1 MNGLRLLGTGRAL
14 PARALDN
21 DAMTAYVDTSD
32 EWITS
37 RTGIRQRYFC
47 EGGESTTT
55 LAVEAARRALVSSG
69 LEAGAIDCLLVATSS
84 GEYAMPS
91 TACLVHKA
99 LGLRED
105 IPAEIPEFIE
115 EAPEQGERKIVRTKT
130 YTTRPMHVEDAI
142 LQMELLGHSFFVFI
156 NIETEQTNVL
166 YLRKDG
172 NLGLLEPE
180 Y

>member
-1 MNGLRLLGTGRAL
+1 MSRLIRINPRDNVAVAL
-14 PARALDN
+14 EPLK
-21 DAMTAYVDTSD
+21 S
-32 EWITS
+32 
-37 RTGIRQRYFC
+37 
-47 EGGESTTT
+47 GES
-55 LAVEAARRALVSSG
+55 
-69 LEAGAIDCLLVATSS
+69 
-84 GEYAMPS
+84 
-91 TACLVHKA
+91 A
-99 LGLRED
+99 LGVTLRED